1 MAGNPGDLSMAEP
14 DSDHHAGDVPIPA
27 NATFSCS
34 ACPVRD
40 HAVCS
45 KCNPDEYRQLMR
57 IRRVQSYS
65 RGSQIMRAGEPMRS
79 VGSLLSGSAR
89 ISRSLEDGRRQ
100 MVGLLMPGD
109 FIGRPGRREVSFD
122 VIAGTDVELCM
133 FRIGDF
139 EQLLQASPAMSRQML
154 AMTLDELDAARLW
167 MLVLGRATSRERLAS
182 LLALLVQH
190 DFRIRRRR
198 IGRAVTLE
206 LPFARAEIAEY
217 LGLTIETVSRR
228 LSDLRTDGLIRF
240 EQHRRLVIPDYHALV
255 AETGDS
261 ESWRSELHENSCSGL
276 AAS

>member
-1 MAGNPGDLSMAEP
+1 
-14 DSDHHAGDVPIPA
+14 
-27 NATFSCS
+27 
-34 ACPVRD
+34 
-40 HAVCS
+40 
-45 KCNPDEYRQLMR
+45 
-57 IRRVQSYS
+57 
-65 RGSQIMRAGEPMRS
+65 MRAGGQMTM
-79 VGSLLSGSAR
+79 VGSLLSGTAM

-122 VIAGTDVELCM
+122 VIAGAEVELCM

-139 EQLLQASPAMSRQML
+139 EQLLRASPAISRQML

-182 LLALLVQH
+182 LIALLVQH
-190 DFRIRRRR
+190 DFRVRRSRV
-198 IGRAVTLE
+198 GTAVTLE
-206 LPFARAEIAEY
+206 LPFGRAEIAEY

-228 LSDLRTDGLIRF
+228 LSDLRNDGLIRL
-240 EQHRRLVIPDYHALV
+240 EQHRRLVIPDYEALV

-261 ESWRSELHENSCSGL
+261 ESWRRELHPDTCSGL